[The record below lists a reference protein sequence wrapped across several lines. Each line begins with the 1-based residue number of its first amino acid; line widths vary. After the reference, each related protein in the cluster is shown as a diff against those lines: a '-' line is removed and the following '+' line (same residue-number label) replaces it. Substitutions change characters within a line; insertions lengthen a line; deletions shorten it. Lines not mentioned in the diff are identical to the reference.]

1 MLSEVQGPTGMTV
14 HLLSQI
20 DGQITSDPIGQQA
33 SLPAI
38 EDQANQVAALFAA
51 FADSA
56 TTTLDVC
63 IYDFRLVLSDVS
75 DTIVTAINGA
85 AGRGVTVRVAYDA
98 NEASD
103 TQIIKQ
109 FRGAGGDP
117 APTGTQA
124 FIARSLHAS
133 VQTKAIA
140 EETVHD
146 EVTDEPIAPGSHIMH
161 HKYMIA
167 DAGTSAA
174 AVWTGSTNFTVDAWA
189 LQENNIV
196 VIASAAVAAQYAKDF
211 NELWSTE
218 KLTGTGQGNE
228 GSVTVGGV
236 DVRYAFAPGEGSAIE
251 TLIAQAISGATT
263 RLRVASMVTSSP
275 AILTALKGRIDA
287 GVDFAGVYDQGETQ
301 GVLSQWKNSAT
312 GADKVALAEAVL
324 AKMVAKDSERF
335 DPQAIDGAHNFMH
348 DKIVVADHM
357 LVTGSFNFS
366 ANAAHNAENVL
377 ALQNA
382 DLANAYAGYIDGLV
396 ARYRGSAPA
405 SPPAP

>member
-1 MLSEVQGPTGMTV
+1 MLSEVPGPTGITV

-20 DGQITSDPIGQQA
+20 DGQITSAPIGQQA

-38 EDQANQVAALFAA
+38 EAQANQVAALFAA
-51 FADSA
+51 FAGSA
-56 TTTLDVC
+56 TTTLDIC

-85 AGRGVTVRVAYDA
+85 ADRGVTVRVAYDA

-103 TQIIKQ
+103 TEIIKQ

-133 VQTKAIA
+133 VHTKAIA

-146 EVTDEPIAPGSHIMH
+146 EVSSEPIAPGSHIMH

-167 DAGTSAA
+167 DGATDAA

-196 VIASAAVAAQYAKDF
+196 VIATAALAAQYTKDF
-211 NELWSTE
+211 DELWSTE
-218 KLTGTGQGNE
+218 KLTGTGRGNE

-275 AILTALKGRIDA
+275 AILTALKDQIDA
-287 GVDFAGVYDQGETQ
+287 GIDFKGVYDEGETQ
-301 GVLSQWKNSAT
+301 DVISQWEHSAT
-312 GADKVALAEAVL
+312 GAAKIALAKAVL
-324 AKMVAKDSERF
+324 AKMVPKDSERF
-335 DPQAIDGAHNFMH
+335 NPQATDGAHNFMH
-348 DKIVVADHM
+348 DKIVVADDL

-377 ALQNA
+377 ALQHA
-382 DLANAYAGYIDGLV
+382 DLAQAYADYIDALV
-396 ARYRGSAPA
+396 ARYAIT
-405 SPPAP
+405 